1 MEDLQVTI
9 VQMSLHWEEKE
20 KNLAMFGDKLD
31 KLEKPGDLVL
41 LPEMFTTGFSMNSSE
56 LAETEEGP
64 TVSWMRE
71 QAQKT
76 GAVLAGSFIA
86 SERGHAY
93 NRMVWMPPEGPYE
106 TYDKR
111 HLFRFAGETEYY
123 SPGRER
129 KIVTLKGWR
138 IQLSICFDLRFP
150 VWLRNRQDHDLLLCN
165 ANWPEPRRNAWQ
177 TLLRARAIEN
187 QVYVM
192 GVNRVGEDGKGL
204 PYAGDSAV
212 IDPKGEAISKTQ
224 PYAESIETVTLSREE
239 LERFREK
246 FPIHQEADP
255 FTLDID

>member
-9 VQMSLHWEEKE
+9 VQTSLYWEDKE
-20 KNLAMFGDKLD
+20 KNMAMLGEKLD
-31 KLEKPGDLVL
+31 ELESPGDLIL

-86 SERGHAY
+86 SEKGHAY
-93 NRMVWMPPEGPYE
+93 NRMVWMPPTGSHE

-123 SPGRER
+123 SPGQTR
-129 KIVTLKGWR
+129 KIVSLKGWR

-165 ANWPEPRRNAWQ
+165 ANWPEPRRNAWR

-187 QVYVM
+187 QVYVV
-192 GVNRVGEDGKGL
+192 GVNRVGKDGKEL
-204 PYAGDSAV
+204 AYAGDSAV
-212 IDPKGEAISKTQ
+212 IDPKGEGISKTH
-224 PYAESIETVTLSREE
+224 PYEESIETVALSWGE

-255 FTLDID
+255 FTLDTD